1 MQERYVVCD
10 VLGCCQYSIATNY
23 FLLEL
28 QLKKGQFRTMTSVV
42 MVQSVDDEKE
52 VNAGRSWNHRTCWTF
67 FGHRFVWE
75 VDETLAVCQLCEFRI
90 LHLMSL
96 DQSEVRGKLWGEKKG
111 CSLQSSRNNLAVLAI
126 LVRTY

>member
-67 FGHRFVWE
+67 LDTGSCGRSMRRWLYANSASF
-75 VDETLAVCQLCEFRI
+75 EF
-90 LHLMSL
+90 S
-96 DQSEVRGKLWGEKKG
+96 
-111 CSLQSSRNNLAVLAI
+111 
-126 LVRTY
+126 T